1 MTRIALL
8 DGNDVEQPAAA
19 SLVTP
24 NTLDIGYAALLN
36 RFPDER
42 RFHHA
47 LGNGVVRWRATG
59 SSTSKDGIIPV
70 IDVLHA
76 DDRLRAAGAGVIA
89 RPFTKRPLGPA
100 IIGVHEAFDDDFG
113 MRREG

>member
-8 DGNDVEQPAAA
+8 YGNDVEQSAAA
-19 SLVTP
+19 CLVTP
-24 NTLDIGYAALLN
+24 NTLDIGHAALLN
-36 RFPDER
+36 LFPDER

-76 DDRLRAAGAGVIA
+76 HDRFRATGAGVIT
-89 RPFTKRPLGPA
+89 RPFTKRPLGSA
-100 IIGVHEAFDDDFG
+100 IVGVHEAFDNDFG
-113 MRREG
+113 MRRER